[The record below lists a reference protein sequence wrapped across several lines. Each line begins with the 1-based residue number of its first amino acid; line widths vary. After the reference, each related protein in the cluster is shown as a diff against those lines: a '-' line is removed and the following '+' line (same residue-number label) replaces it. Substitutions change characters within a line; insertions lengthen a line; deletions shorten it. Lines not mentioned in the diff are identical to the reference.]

1 MSVSLGGGVVLSVWP
16 VEEGGSGL
24 PEEVV
29 WLPWKPDL
37 GTQISALHDLVSFF
51 CCEASSHLFFE
62 AMVL

>member
-1 MSVSLGGGVVLSVWP
+1 MLAWVVVRFSVWP

-37 GTQISALHDLVSFF
+37 GTQISALHDLVSCF
-51 CCEASSHLFFE
+51 CCEASSQLLFE
-62 AMVL
+62 AVVL